1 VLIFGNIWYL
11 NFKAKFFQLTLIN
24 FIFPIKDPISSFARY
39 IQNSEKDKNL
49 LEIWNQRIKITPHD
63 LKHNA
68 DIILPEISV
77 THRPDLAKKYLNKFV
92 SCSEQHDHINLLND
106 TEIKIIK
113 KNKSVILIHNDKPV
127 GAIIRDAALKHV
139 KDHFG
144 AKIKTMI
151 AGHPVLNRGKSHRSN
166 GPLVAHG
173 TRPNRLNSGL
183 GSYVYKVSN
192 PEEQKILDNNGSTL
206 AWWLF
211 EYGKCHLPWTT
222 ISYEEFK
229 NQVNLDEGE
238 IIGAVFCAKN
248 YEAVGHID
256 NDRSEVAVGYVYEEG
271 IVKEGYFFYPE
282 YGVAIEMTSNSIWC
296 WLPQAVHGTAKL
308 DLSEGGTRYT
318 AAITLTERTAKAIE
332 RNQNNKK

>member
-1 VLIFGNIWYL
+1 MFSRYL
-11 NFKAKFFQLTLIN
+11 L
-24 FIFPIKDPISSFARY
+24 
-39 IQNSEKDKNL
+39 NSNEDVNL
-49 LEIWNQRIKITPHD
+49 LEIWNKRIKITPSD

-68 DIILPEISV
+68 DIILQKVFV
-77 THRPDLAKKYLNKFV
+77 THKPDLAKKYLGKFV
-92 SCSEQHDHINLLND
+92 SCSKQPDHINLLND
-106 TEIKIIK
+106 SEIAVIGRNQSI
-113 KNKSVILIHNDKPV
+113 ILIHDGNPV
-127 GAIIRDAALKHV
+127 GAVIRDAALKHV

-151 AGHPVLNRGKSHRSN
+151 EGHPVLKRGKSHESN
-166 GPLVAHG
+166 GPMVAHG
-173 TRPNRLNSGL
+173 LRGNRLDSGL
-183 GSYVYKVSN
+183 GTYVYKASN

-206 AWWLF
+206 VRWLF
-211 EYGKCHLPWTT
+211 EYGKRHLPWTT

-229 NQVNLDEGE
+229 NQVNLDEEE
-238 IIGAVFCAKN
+238 IIGAVFCAEN

-282 YGVAIEMTSNSIWC
+282 FGVAIEMTSNSVWC

-318 AAITLTERTAKAIE
+318 AAITLTERTARAIE
-332 RNQNNKK
+332 RNRNKK